1 MLVAG
6 AAVPGELSFYTPLE
20 TAEIFRCSRMT
31 VYRAIAADEVPAI
44 RWRGQWRVPKR
55 WVDEQI
61 KKTVE
66 AGSPVLA
73 FLDKEE
79 K

>member
-1 MLVAG
+1 MLVAR
-6 AAVPGELSFYTPLE
+6 AAAQDELSFYTPLE
-20 TAEIFRCSRMT
+20 TAVIFRCSRMT

-61 KKTVE
+61 KQTVE
-66 AGSPVLA
+66 AGSPGLA
-73 FLDKEE
+73 FLNQEE